1 MAVVLVLLP
10 ISARRVPHG
19 GLVEFNPRHKGHVPQ
34 LLKGILMMNTTNAD
48 HGATMTHNQ
57 LRGEAPAYMH
67 IRKTRHRTALRARH
81 WKAHGGHQYERET
94 T

>member
-1 MAVVLVLLP
+1 
-10 ISARRVPHG
+10 
-19 GLVEFNPRHKGHVPQ
+19 
-34 LLKGILMMNTTNAD
+34 MMNTTNAD